1 MAASDEIKKL
11 NEEITKLRKELG
23 KTSNKPF
30 LSNEIEDAK
39 VALRGLK
46 AELATLNSDLDYIST
61 SFKNSVAE
69 LTKQNY
75 YLNLSKSSL
84 RGIVSIADKF
94 LDVQKGNNELSKK
107 EITSLKTKGDLYF
120 RQLNFALKF
129 SDLNKQEKA
138 EIQSAIDAQTTFNK
152 GLEDAINFQDKINDN
167 FGVKIFGSL
176 NDVAKAI
183 PGLGIL
189 APGFEASAEAA
200 KEASRANEIEKQLA
214 ESSREALNNIGFDEN
229 ANRFRD
235 KKTGKFVSKED
246 VDKLKE
252 AANPKLLNPTKEGF
266 KALKST
272 IRAAFKPL
280 IGLEVLKA
288 LFQADKELVEIQRNL
303 ALSKGEARAF
313 RAELA
318 EAAAASGNIN
328 VTTTALLKTFNAINK
343 ELGFQGKFNSQNLVT
358 ATRLLDVVGLT
369 EQSTANLTAAA
380 EIRGNLLEDEYK
392 TILATSYELQRQ
404 TGVQFSNKEILEAVG
419 QVTGQVRANLGAN
432 PAAIAEAVTQAKL
445 FGAEL
450 DDIVGASKALLDFES
465 SIRNELE
472 AELLLGRNLSL
483 ERARLAALT
492 GDQSTLAAELAK
504 NAQDFGTFT
513 KLNVIQQDALASAL
527 GLQSDQLADILF
539 KQEVQGKTAQELRA
553 LGKDELADRLEAQ
566 TLQDKFTKSIE
577 KLKSVLVD
585 VVSAFTPILDILG
598 GALELVG
605 KIIQGIN
612 SISPALSGALVGAG
626 TGALIGGAPGAIIGG
641 AIGLAGG
648 VINTSTSS
656 TTLSS
661 PSVSIGSNQD
671 VLKKEV
677 QGMRMAFEKYAE
689 KGTELKVSATNFN
702 NKQKVYAYSV

>member
-1 MAASDEIKKL
+1 MGMIK
-11 NEEITKLRKELG
+11 
-23 KTSNKPF
+23 P
-30 LSNEIEDAK
+30 
-39 VALRGLK
+39 
-46 AELATLNSDLDYIST
+46 ATI
-61 SFKNSVAE
+61 
-69 LTKQNY
+69 
-75 YLNLSKSSL
+75 
-84 RGIVSIADKF
+84 
-94 LDVQKGNNELSKK
+94 
-107 EITSLKTKGDLYF
+107 
-120 RQLNFALKF
+120 
-129 SDLNKQEKA
+129 
-138 EIQSAIDAQTTFNK
+138 
-152 GLEDAINFQDKINDN
+152 
-167 FGVKIFGSL
+167 
-176 NDVAKAI
+176 
-183 PGLGIL
+183 
-189 APGFEASAEAA
+189 
-200 KEASRANEIEKQLA
+200 
-214 ESSREALNNIGFDEN
+214 
-229 ANRFRD
+229 
-235 KKTGKFVSKED
+235 
-246 VDKLKE
+246 
-252 AANPKLLNPTKEGF
+252 PKLFNPLKEGF

-272 IRAAFKPL
+272 IKAAFKPL
-280 IGLEVLKA
+280 IGLEILLA
-288 LFQADKELVEIQRNL
+288 LFKADKELVEIQRNL

-313 RAELA
+313 RAELS

-419 QVTGQVRANLGAN
+419 KVTGQVRANLGAN

-472 AELLLGRNLSL
+472 AELLLGRNLNL
-483 ERARLAALT
+483 EKARLAALN
-492 GDQSTLAAELAK
+492 GDQTVVAEELAK
-504 NAQDFGTFT
+504 NAQDFNTFT
-513 KLNVIQQDALASAL
+513 KLNVIQQDALASSL

-539 KQEVQGKTAQELRA
+539 KQEVQGKTAQQLRA
-553 LGKDELADRLEAQ
+553 LGKNELADRLEAQ
-566 TLQDKFTKSIE
+566 TLQDKFTKSVE

-648 VINTSTSS
+648 VLNTSTAS

-661 PSVSIGSNQD
+661 PSVNIGSNQD
-671 VLKKEV
+671 ALKKEV

-689 KGTELKVSATNFN
+689 KGTELTVSATNFN

>member
-1 MAASDEIKKL
+1 MANESNKNL
-11 NEEITKLRKELG
+11 NQQKELLRDILDLQRDYSSEVRNLAKAIGDNTAQINAQAKAFRDTAGISRDLNRDYEELISGERSREEILKTINKQKTIEKNFLVEAGQFLRKQRVE
-23 KTSNKPF
+23 
-30 LSNEIEDAK
+30 EEDIAK
-39 VALRGLK
+39 VLSGELDIVQAVAAANNNISEASYQLLGLYGSQL
-46 AELATLNSDLDYIST
+46 ETLKDQD
-61 SFKNSVAE
+61 
-69 LTKQNY
+69 
-75 YLNLSKSSL
+75 
-84 RGIVSIADKF
+84 GIVGSI
-94 LDVQKGNNELSKK
+94 NEKSK
-107 EITSLKTKGDLYF
+107 EI
-120 RQLNFALKF
+120 A
-129 SDLNKQEKA
+129 
-138 EIQSAIDAQTTFNK
+138 
-152 GLEDAINFQDKINDN
+152 DN
-167 FGVKIFGSL
+167 FGVKGFEGAQKFIES
-176 NDVAKAI
+176 I
-183 PGLGIL
+183 PGLRALSG
-189 APGFEASAEAA
+189 PF
-200 KEASRANEIEKQLA
+200 KEASKAARIAAANGKNGA
-214 ESSREALNNIGFDEN
+214 EALG
-229 ANRFRD
+229 A
-235 KKTGKFVSKED
+235 
-246 VDKLKE
+246 
-252 AANPKLLNPTKEGF
+252 GF
-266 KALKST
+266 KALGPA
-272 IRAAFKPL
+272 IRTAFKPL
-280 IGLEVLKA
+280 IGLEILKA
-288 LFQADKELVEIQRNL
+288 LGQADKELVEIQRNL

-328 VTTTALLKTFNAINK
+328 ITTTALEKTFNTINK
-343 ELGFQGKFNSQNLVT
+343 ELGFQLKTNTQNLVT

-392 TILATSYELQRQ
+392 TVLATSYELQRQ

-419 QVTGQVRANLGAN
+419 KVTGQVRANLGAN

-483 ERARLAALT
+483 EKARLAALN
-492 GDQSTLAAELAK
+492 GDQTLVAEELAK
-504 NAQDFGTFT
+504 NAQDFTTFT

-527 GLQSDQLADILF
+527 GLQSDQLSDILF
-539 KQEVQGKTAQELRA
+539 KQEVQGKTAKDLRA

-626 TGALIGGAPGAIIGG
+626 TGALIGGVPGAITGG
-641 AIGLAGG
+641 IIGLAGG
-648 VINTSTSS
+648 VINTSTAS

-661 PSVSIGSNQD
+661 PSVSIESNQD
-671 VLKKEV
+671 ALKKEV

-689 KGTELKVSATNFN
+689 KGTVLKVAATSFN
-702 NKQKVYAYSV
+702 NQQKVQAYSVP

>member
-1 MAASDEIKKL
+1 MANEDKKKQVDLERESLDLAKKL
-11 NEEITKLRKELG
+11 LGVEKNIAQEIRDTNNVINDQIKLLNFQIAEKTTLRKISRELQSIAEATTSVLQEELG
-23 KTSNKPF
+23 T
-30 LSNEIEDAK
+30 
-39 VALRGLK
+39 
-46 AELATLNSDLDYIST
+46 
-61 SFKNSVAE
+61 
-69 LTKQNY
+69 Q
-75 YLNLSKSSL
+75 
-84 RGIVSIADKF
+84 KF
-94 LDVQKGNNELSKK
+94 LDNLDKNRAKVKKDILILEDIKAKALNGEIELEK
-107 EITSLKTKGDLYF
+107 EIQD
-120 RQLNFALKF
+120 Q
-129 SDLNKQEKA
+129 
-138 EIQSAIDAQTTFNK
+138 IDAQISSSNKLLGTFKNLEDTSK
-152 GLEDAINFQDKINDN
+152 EISNNFNVKAFAGLEDLTK
-167 FGVKIFGSL
+167 S
-176 NDVAKAI
+176 I
-183 PGLGIL
+183 PGLKVFSE
-189 APGFEASAEAA
+189 PFKEAA
-200 KEASRANEIEKQLA
+200 DESRQI
-214 ESSREALNNIGFDEN
+214 ALNNKLNNKTNNVFLGGL
-229 ANRFRD
+229 
-235 KKTGKFVSKED
+235 KKLGP
-246 VDKLKE
+246 
-252 AANPKLLNPTKEGF
+252 A
-266 KALKST
+266 
-272 IRAAFKPL
+272 IRTAFKPL
-280 IGLEVLKA
+280 IGLEILMA
-288 LFQADKELVEIQRNL
+288 LGQADKELVEVQRNL
-303 ALSKGEARAF
+303 ALSKIEAIGF

-318 EAAAASGNIN
+318 EAAASSGNIN

-432 PAAIAEAVTQAKL
+432 PSAIAAAVTQAKL

-492 GDQSTLAAELAK
+492 GDQSTLAAELSK

-539 KQEVQGKTAQELRA
+539 KQEVQGKTAKELRA
-553 LGKDELADRLEAQ
+553 LGKNELADRLEAQ
-566 TLQDKFTKSIE
+566 TLQDKFTKSVE

-626 TGALIGGAPGAIIGG
+626 TGALIGGAPGALIGG

-671 VLKKEV
+671 ALKKEV

>member
-1 MAASDEIKKL
+1 MATSDELKKL

-30 LSNEIEDAK
+30 LSGEIEDAR

-75 YLNLSKSSL
+75 YLSLSKSSL
-84 RGIVSIADKF
+84 KGIVSIADKF
-94 LDVQKGNNELSKK
+94 LDIQKGNNELSKK
-107 EITSLKTKGDLYF
+107 EITNLKNKGDLYF
-120 RQLNFALKF
+120 RQLEFALKF
-129 SDLNKQEKA
+129 SDLNKQEKV

-152 GLEDAINFQDKINDN
+152 GLQDAIDFQDKINDN

-176 NDVAKAI
+176 NDVAKVI
-183 PGLGIL
+183 PGLGKL
-189 APGFEASAEAA
+189 APGFEEAAEAA
-200 KEASRANEIEKQLA
+200 KEATRANEIEEQLA
-214 ESSREALNNIGFDEN
+214 KSSREALNNIGFDESV
-229 ANRFRD
+229 NRFRD
-235 KKTGKFVSKED
+235 KKTGKFISKED

-252 AANPKLLNPTKEGF
+252 AANPNLLNPTKEGF

-272 IRAAFKPL
+272 ILEAFKPL
-280 IGLEVLKA
+280 IGLEILKS
-288 LFQADKELVEIQRNL
+288 LLQADKELVKIQRNL
-303 ALSKGEARAF
+303 ALSRIEAIGF

-328 VTTTALLKTFNAINK
+328 VTTTALLNTFNAINK

-450 DDIVGASKALLDFES
+450 DNIVGASKALLDFES

-483 ERARLAALT
+483 ERARLAALN
-492 GDQSTLAAELAK
+492 GDQTVVAEELAK
-504 NAQDFGTFT
+504 NAQDFNTFT
-513 KLNVIQQDALASAL
+513 KLNVIQQDALSSAL

-539 KQEVQGKTAQELRA
+539 KQEVQGKTAKELRA

-566 TLQDKFTKSIE
+566 TLQDKFTKSVE

-605 KIIQGIN
+605 KLIQGLN
-612 SISPALSGALVGAG
+612 SISPALSGAAIGAA
-626 TGALIGGAPGAIIGG
+626 TGAIFGPQGAIIGG

-661 PSVSIGSNQD
+661 PSVSVESNQGA
-671 VLKKEV
+671 LKKEV

-689 KGTELKVSATNFN
+689 KGTELKVSATSFN

>member
-1 MAASDEIKKL
+1 MANESNKNLNQQKELLRDILDIQRDYSSEVRNLAKAIGDNTAQINAQAKAFRDTAGVSRDLNRDYEELISGERSREEILKTINKQKTIEKNFLVEAGQFLRKQRVAEEDIAKVLSGELDIYKAIENNNVELTEASFALLELYGGQLETLKDQDEIVDSINKK
-11 NEEITKLRKELG
+11 
-23 KTSNKPF
+23 S
-30 LSNEIEDAK
+30 
-39 VALRGLK
+39 
-46 AELATLNSDLDYIST
+46 
-61 SFKNSVAE
+61 
-69 LTKQNY
+69 
-75 YLNLSKSSL
+75 
-84 RGIVSIADKF
+84 
-94 LDVQKGNNELSKK
+94 K
-107 EITSLKTKGDLYF
+107 EI
-120 RQLNFALKF
+120 A
-129 SDLNKQEKA
+129 
-138 EIQSAIDAQTTFNK
+138 
-152 GLEDAINFQDKINDN
+152 DN
-167 FGVKIFGSL
+167 FGVKGFEGAQKFIES
-176 NDVAKAI
+176 V
-183 PGLGIL
+183 PGLK
-189 APGFEASAEAA
+189 AFSEPF
-200 KEASRANEIEKQLA
+200 KEASKASRIAAANGKNGA
-214 ESSREALNNIGFDEN
+214 EALG
-229 ANRFRD
+229 A
-235 KKTGKFVSKED
+235 
-246 VDKLKE
+246 
-252 AANPKLLNPTKEGF
+252 GF
-266 KALKST
+266 KALGPA
-272 IRAAFKPL
+272 IRTAFKPL
-280 IGLEVLKA
+280 IALEIFKA
-288 LFQADKELVEIQRNL
+288 LGQADKELVEVQRNL

-318 EAAAASGNIN
+318 EAATASGNIN
-328 VTTTALLKTFNAINK
+328 ITATALLNTFNAINK

-380 EIRGNLLEDEYK
+380 EIRGNLLEDEYR

>member
-1 MAASDEIKKL
+1 MADESNKKL
-11 NEEITKLRKELG
+11 NQQKELLRDILDIQRDYSSEVRNLAKAIGDNTAQINAQAKAFRDTASVSRDLNRDYEELISGERSREEILKTINRQKTIEKNFLVEAGQFLRKQRVAE
-23 KTSNKPF
+23 
-30 LSNEIEDAK
+30 EDIAK
-39 VALRGLK
+39 VLSGELDIYK
-46 AELATLNSDLDYIST
+46 AIEN
-61 SFKNSVAE
+61 NNVE
-69 LTKQNY
+69 LTEASFALLELYGGQLETLKDQD
-75 YLNLSKSSL
+75 
-84 RGIVSIADKF
+84 GIVDSI
-94 LDVQKGNNELSKK
+94 NEKSK
-107 EITSLKTKGDLYF
+107 EIA
-120 RQLNFALKF
+120 N
-129 SDLNKQEKA
+129 
-138 EIQSAIDAQTTFNK
+138 
-152 GLEDAINFQDKINDN
+152 N
-167 FGVKIFGSL
+167 FGVKGFEGAQKFIES
-176 NDVAKAI
+176 I
-183 PGLGIL
+183 PGLK
-189 APGFEASAEAA
+189 AFSEPF
-200 KEASRANEIEKQLA
+200 KEASKAARTA
-214 ESSREALNNIGFDEN
+214 
-229 ANRFRD
+229 
-235 KKTGKFVSKED
+235 
-246 VDKLKE
+246 
-252 AANPKLLNPTKEGF
+252 AANGKSGVKALGAGF
-266 KALKST
+266 KALGPALKS
-272 IRAAFKPL
+272 AFKPL
-280 IGLEVLKA
+280 IGLEILMA
-288 LFQADKELVEIQRNL
+288 LGQADKELVEIQRNL

-313 RAELA
+313 RAELS

-419 QVTGQVRANLGAN
+419 KVTGQVRANLGAN
-432 PAAIAEAVTQAKL
+432 PSAIAAAVTQAKL

-492 GDQSTLAAELAK
+492 GDQSTLAAELSK

-539 KQEVQGKTAQELRA
+539 KQEVQGKTAKELRA
-553 LGKDELADRLEAQ
+553 LGKNELADRLEAQ
-566 TLQDKFTKSIE
+566 TLQDKFTKSVE

-648 VINTSTSS
+648 VINTSTAS

-661 PSVSIGSNQD
+661 PSVNIGSNQD
-671 VLKKEV
+671 ALKKEV

>member
-1 MAASDEIKKL
+1 MASKEELNNQKNLNNEKQKEISL
-11 NEEITKLRKELG
+11 EKELINLLSRRAG
-23 KTSNKPF
+23 ISKQSFAEQQDVSNVLLDQIKQLKF
-30 LSNEIEDAK
+30 EVQERRTIQSIVNRTNKLAKESFGLGQESLYNEKDRAK
-39 VALRGLK
+39 LQK
-46 AELATLNSDLDYIST
+46 SILATENDIRVLEELRLKFAKGTSEFDQDIS
-61 SFKNSVAE
+61 E
-69 LTKQNY
+69 
-75 YLNLSKSSL
+75 
-84 RGIVSIADKF
+84 
-94 LDVQKGNNELSKK
+94 
-107 EITSLKTKGDLYF
+107 SLKEQVTQSQRLVGE
-120 RQLNFALKF
+120 LKQIEGF
-129 SDLNKQEKA
+129 SD
-138 EIQSAIDAQTTFNK
+138 
-152 GLEDAINFQDKINDN
+152 KISEN
-167 FGVKIFGSL
+167 FGVKTFGFL
-176 NDVAKAI
+176 NDIIGSI
-183 PGLGIL
+183 PGLKTL
-189 APGFEASAEAA
+189 KEPFEAAASAAGEAA
-200 KEASRANEIEKQLA
+200 IENEKISELKKLGNKITQDDIKRFGLENQFLDKNGKLLAGAAANSRAQNVSQNVFMTGL
-214 ESSREALNNIGFDEN
+214 
-229 ANRFRD
+229 
-235 KKTGKFVSKED
+235 KKLG
-246 VDKLKE
+246 
-252 AANPKLLNPTKEGF
+252 P
-266 KALKST
+266 ALK
-272 IRAAFKPL
+272 AAFKPL
-280 IGLEVLKA
+280 IGLEILMA
-288 LFQADKELVEIQRNL
+288 LGQADKELVEVQRNL
-303 ALSKGEARAF
+303 ALSRIEAIGF

-318 EAAAASGNIN
+318 EAASASGNIN
-328 VTTTALLKTFNAINK
+328 VTTTALLNTFNAINK

-380 EIRGNLLEDEYK
+380 EIRGNLLEDEYR

-419 QVTGQVRANLGAN
+419 KVTGQVRANLGAN

-504 NAQDFGTFT
+504 NAQDFETFT

-527 GLQSDQLADILF
+527 GLQSDQLANILF
-539 KQEVQGKTAQELRA
+539 KQEVQGKTAKELRA
-553 LGKDELADRLEAQ
+553 LGKNELADRLEAQ
-566 TLQDKFTKSIE
+566 TLQDKFTKSVE

-626 TGALIGGAPGAIIGG
+626 TGALIGGAPGALIGG

-648 VINTSTSS
+648 VINTSTAS

-671 VLKKEV
+671 ALKKEV

-689 KGTELKVSATNFN
+689 KGTVLKVAATSFN
-702 NKQKVYAYSV
+702 NQQKVQAYSVP

>member
-1 MAASDEIKKL
+1 MADESNKKL
-11 NEEITKLRKELG
+11 NQQKELLRDILDIQRDYSSEVRNLAKAIGDNTAQINAQAKAFRDTASVSRDLNRDYEELISGERSREEILKTINRQKTIEKNFLVEAGQFLRKQRVAE
-23 KTSNKPF
+23 
-30 LSNEIEDAK
+30 EDIAK
-39 VALRGLK
+39 VLSGELDIYK
-46 AELATLNSDLDYIST
+46 AIEN
-61 SFKNSVAE
+61 NNVE
-69 LTKQNY
+69 LTEASFALLELYGGQLETLKDQD
-75 YLNLSKSSL
+75 
-84 RGIVSIADKF
+84 GIVDSI
-94 LDVQKGNNELSKK
+94 NEKSK
-107 EITSLKTKGDLYF
+107 EIA
-120 RQLNFALKF
+120 N
-129 SDLNKQEKA
+129 
-138 EIQSAIDAQTTFNK
+138 
-152 GLEDAINFQDKINDN
+152 N
-167 FGVKIFGSL
+167 FGVKGFEGAQKFIES
-176 NDVAKAI
+176 I
-183 PGLGIL
+183 PGLK
-189 APGFEASAEAA
+189 AFSEPF
-200 KEASRANEIEKQLA
+200 KEASKAARIA
-214 ESSREALNNIGFDEN
+214 
-229 ANRFRD
+229 
-235 KKTGKFVSKED
+235 
-246 VDKLKE
+246 
-252 AANPKLLNPTKEGF
+252 AANGKSGVKALGAGF
-266 KALKST
+266 KALGPALK
-272 IRAAFKPL
+272 AAFKPL
-280 IGLEVLKA
+280 IGLEILMA
-288 LFQADKELVEIQRNL
+288 LGQADKELVEIQRNL

-313 RAELA
+313 RAELS

-419 QVTGQVRANLGAN
+419 KVTGQVRANLGAN
-432 PAAIAEAVTQAKL
+432 PSAIAAAVTQAKL

-492 GDQSTLAAELAK
+492 GDQSTLAAELSK

-539 KQEVQGKTAQELRA
+539 KQEVQGKTAKELRA
-553 LGKDELADRLEAQ
+553 LGKNELADRLEAQ
-566 TLQDKFTKSIE
+566 TLQDKFTKSVE

-661 PSVSIGSNQD
+661 PSVSMGSNQD
-671 VLKKEV
+671 ALKKEV

-689 KGTELKVSATNFN
+689 KGTELTVSATNFN